1 MGQPISHGVNM
12 LNALTVDV
20 EDWYHICGLEEIFPP
35 SNWDEYEDRV
45 LIGLEK
51 LLNILREKR
60 VKATFFILGY
70 VAQRNPQIVESI
82 KKKGHEIATHGY
94 GHIQAYRQTK
104 EEFRKDLKKSIKI
117 IEGMSKSKIIGYRAP
132 EWSIRKD
139 TYWALE
145 ILREED
151 LKYDS
156 SILKARLIGEP
167 TVHRYPHKI
176 KTKNGEIFE
185 FPPTIMRTFM
195 GNMPIATGWGLRF
208 GIWRDIKRT
217 VRNLNKKGVPALFCI
232 HPWEFDLEHP
242 RVRLPFLRNFV
253 HYIKIKS
260 TSYKL
265 HKLLEEFEFGPIRE
279 VLNI

>member
-1 MGQPISHGVNM
+1 M

-20 EDWYHICGLEEIFPP
+20 EDWYHICGMENIFPP
-35 SNWDEYEDRV
+35 SKWDEYEDRV

-51 LLNILREKR
+51 LLDILRAKK

-70 VAQRNPQIVESI
+70 VAQRNPQVVKLI
-82 KKKGHEIATHGY
+82 KKEGHEIATHGY
-94 GHIQAYRQTK
+94 GHIQVYRQTK
-104 EEFRKDLKKSIKI
+104 EEFKKDLRKSIKI
-117 IEGMSKSKIIGYRAP
+117 IEKISKNKIIGYRAP

-139 TYWALE
+139 TYWALD
-145 ILREED
+145 ILEEEG

-156 SILKARLIGEP
+156 SILKVKLIGEP
-167 TVHRYPHKI
+167 TVNRYPHKV
-176 KTKNGEIFE
+176 KTKNGKIFE

-217 VRNLNKKGVPALFCI
+217 VRNLNKKGIPALFCI
-232 HPWEFDLEHP
+232 HPWEFDWEHP
-242 RVRLPFLRNFV
+242 KVKLPFWRNFV
-253 HYIKIKS
+253 HYTKLKS

-265 HKLLEEFEFGPIRE
+265 HKLLREFEFGPIRE
-279 VLNI
+279 VLEIR